1 MARGAA
7 PVPAA
12 TTSSRVRN
20 KKLSYRQKLCV
31 QRGSHLLNAA
41 TSVVAGP
48 EPEFEGQEHAQD
60 SNLGVDA
67 SEISEH
73 HLQAAL
79 SSNQLATSEGNAAA
93 ETAKAAYSIPVP
105 DAHGTL
111 SNAEFAQLY
120 PPGVYSDPVT
130 YIRYSDTVEDC
141 IKGPS
146 YNMDEDDQDWLE
158 TRNAKAQEDL
168 TAAIRSAKTGPLAGS
183 GGKGKAKEKLR
194 KEAIEKLIAEN
205 QASYRQMS
213 EDQFEMIM
221 TVFEQVTSEQVPFL
235 HLDVTKIPTSE
246 ELLAYFEP
254 NSSISALAQP
264 DLPPLSWEKTVSAAG
279 PSNTTAGAQA
289 RRLSIA
295 GAAASRSASSTEWS
309 PLNPYK
315 NLADLK
321 NLAGIVYPHW
331 KSRREDREG
340 RTVTPYLNFDET
352 NDNDPY
358 VCFRRR
364 EVKQIRKT
372 RKTDA
377 LHIEKMIRLRAE
389 LEHAVALT
397 ELVARREKTKRA
409 SLRQSRECWE
419 NIKDLMDIKRQW
431 GIVGPQQGLEDDELI
446 SGERRD
452 QTHSASGPAK
462 KKRKT
467 DEAATTIKLAGRR
480 SRAGEGEGAASGAA
494 ASAAGVSG
502 MGSAILERVHAVQ
515 AYIERECLR
524 KADADLGWEE
534 GSDAAFQ
541 PIPAP
546 APLRAFR
553 PIHAESSED
562 PLPFSPLSIRAGRP
576 PSFRRRV
583 GRGGRVLLDRRL
595 PIPSPVPTSLTDW
608 PRYGRPRSQLPG
620 VVESHESR
628 PTEPDSTSTL
638 PDVASTSSLASS
650 KKTLT
655 GPFAFSPD
663 AHPQLLAS
671 TTHPSVQSL
680 LNQGNDAFG
689 GPFARNGPF
698 AGPTPSNSQGEVS
711 GSQHSDASSTS
722 SDSSDRSRLSGTS
735 VGVVSTQA
743 TEVGD
748 IDMLGLDE
756 EHDKEER
763 EEQRDASDSDE
774 SDSKLSEPE
783 RELQRWTRMEE
794 RWRYDDE
801 SGRFA
806 GLGLTALGGMEDDD
820 EAVLDDFD
828 QRFMRYR
835 MTLLEEADLLKLSTD
850 LTNLQQAQAAAEA
863 PSPKPAGYVE
873 QPASSTSSAVANA
886 VVASS
891 KAAAVTV
898 AAPTGTLPGIP
909 NAATLPIPSAA
920 RTAAAT
926 GGGGSQS
933 ALQAQ
938 QLQAQQQQLQLAI
951 LQQQQQ
957 QQQQAAAA
965 QAQAQA
971 QAQAAAA
978 AAQAQAQAQAQQA
991 ALLQQQQKQQQQHQ
1005 KSQQMPQQSPVQSHQ
1020 QAQQQQQAQNV
1031 TAQQLPQPFGSQIM
1045 SLSHNNTQQAQ
1056 LAAFAAAQQQLQAA
1070 QQAVVQQQQQ
1080 QQQRM
1085 SGVTNAQQQP
1095 QQQQFGLPVQ
1105 MQMQMPIQ
1113 LQMQLQMQMAA
1124 AAAQGQTHLLG
1135 QSMPF
1140 DATSVQAQMQQAQQ
1154 HLARS
1159 MPAQS
1164 MAHSSPMQAAA
1175 FAVPN
1180 AQPFGMNLSLNMN
1193 GNAGSPPMQ
1202 HARVSSQ
1209 PQQHARTSASP
1220 VSAAAATNGQNTAR
1234 TNPSPIM
1241 QAGLVQQQQAQQQQ
1255 QQAQQAGQLNLNL
1268 SLAAAQMQSGAV
1280 NLQQFQALQQQA
1292 QMLPQAQT
1300 GKATAAQLMAMK
1312 AALAQNA
1319 NLNLRLPP
1327 NRALQIAQQAAQ
1339 KAFNSQQ
1346 QAQLQQVQ
1354 QQQQAAAQQAQGN
1367 GNASNQ
1373 GSPAMSRASTAGS
1386 PRFAANGINGA
1397 MAGSSPVQNGTSAT
1411 TNATNSPSP
1420 QISAANR
1427 AAIAAA
1433 TNAANA
1439 KMMAQQSPVS
1449 YHASPVQAN
1458 LNLHAAQQQQLQNA
1472 AAAAVAAAA
1481 AAGANA
1487 GSPHLATRAS
1497 PQTQQG

>member
-1 MARGAA
+1 MARSAA

-48 EPEFEGQEHAQD
+48 EPEFEGQEAAQD

-79 SSNQLATSEGNAAA
+79 SSNQLATSEGNALA

-111 SNAEFAQLY
+111 SNAEFSQLY

-130 YIRYSDTVEDC
+130 YIRFSDTVEDC
-141 IKGPS
+141 IHGPS

-158 TRNAKAQEDL
+158 TRNAKAQEAL
-168 TAAIRSAKTGPLAGS
+168 TAAIRNTKTGPLASS

-194 KEAIEKLIAEN
+194 EEAIEKLVAEN
-205 QASYRQMS
+205 QGSYRLLS
-213 EDQFEMIM
+213 EEQFEMIM
-221 TVFEQVTSEQVPFL
+221 TVFEQVTTEQVPFL
-235 HLDVTKIPTSE
+235 HLDVTKIPSSE
-246 ELLAYFEP
+246 ELLAYFEA
-254 NSSISALAQP
+254 SSTISALAQP
-264 DLPPLSWEKTVSAAG
+264 DLPPLSWEKTVS
-279 PSNTTAGAQA
+279 GASSSSSSSSSTQA
-289 RRLSIA
+289 RRPSNA
-295 GAAASRSASSTEWS
+295 GAAAPRSSTSTEWS

-321 NLAGIVYPHW
+321 SLAEIVYPYW

-340 RTVTPYLNFDET
+340 RSVTPFLNFDET

-397 ELVARREKTKRA
+397 ELVAQRERTKRA

-419 NIKDLMDIKRQW
+419 NVKDLMDLKRQW
-431 GIVGPQQGLEDDELI
+431 GIVGPQQGLEDEELI

-452 QTHSASGPAK
+452 PAHSAPAK

-467 DEAATTIKLAGRR
+467 DEAATTIKLAGRK
-480 SRAGEGEGAASGAA
+480 SRAGEGDGASAGA
-494 ASAAGVSG
+494 ASAAAGGVSG

-546 APLRAFR
+546 APSRAFR

-562 PLPFSPLSIRAGRP
+562 PLPFSPLSSRAGRP

-583 GRGGRVLLDRRL
+583 GRGGRVFLDRRL
-595 PIPSPVPTSLTDW
+595 PVPSPVPTSLTDW
-608 PRYGRPRSQLPG
+608 PQYGRSRSELPG
-620 VVESHESR
+620 TESR
-628 PTEPDSTSTL
+628 NIRAAQAAEPEPVPASSALPDLALANSPSTSQN
-638 PDVASTSSLASS
+638 P
-650 KKTLT
+650 LT

-663 AHPQLLAS
+663 VHPQLLAS
-671 TTHPSVQSL
+671 TAHPAVQSL
-680 LNQGNDAFG
+680 LNQGSDAFG
-689 GPFARNGPF
+689 GPFARSGPF
-698 AGPTPSNSQGEVS
+698 AGASSSNSPDEVP

-722 SDSSDRSRLSGTS
+722 SESSDRSRLSGTS

-748 IDMLGLDE
+748 IDMFGLDE
-756 EHDKEER
+756 EHDKR
-763 EEQRDASDSDE
+763 EGEQQRAASISDDSDE
-774 SDSKLSEPE
+774 EMLDPE
-783 RELQRWTRMEE
+783 RALQRWTRMEE

-806 GLGLTALGGMEDDD
+806 GLGLTSLGGMEDDD

-828 QRFMRYR
+828 QKFMRYR

-863 PSPKPAGYVE
+863 PPPKPAGYVE
-873 QPASSTSSAVANA
+873 QPATSTSAAVANA
-886 VVASS
+886 VAATAKPAVAPS
-891 KAAAVTV
+891 VV
-898 AAPTGTLPGIP
+898 PAPTLPGIP
-909 NAATLPIPSAA
+909 NAATLPMPSAA

-938 QLQAQQQQLQLAI
+938 QLQAQQQQLQMAI

-971 QAQAAAA
+971 QAA
-978 AAQAQAQAQAQQA
+978 AQAQAQQA
-991 ALLQQQQKQQQQHQ
+991 AILQQQQKQQQQQQQHQ
-1005 KSQQMPQQSPVQSHQ
+1005 KQQQMQQQSQQ
-1020 QAQQQQQAQNV
+1020 QAQQQQQPVQPV
-1031 TAQQLPQPFGSQIM
+1031 QAQQSGAQQPLPQPFGSQMM
-1045 SLSHNNTQQAQ
+1045 SISHQNTQQAQ

-1070 QQAVVQQQQQ
+1070 QQAAQQQQQ
-1080 QQQRM
+1080 QAAQQQQRRL
-1085 SGVTNAQQQP
+1085 SGVAPQP
-1095 QQQQFGLPVQ
+1095 QQQQIGLPVQ

-1113 LQMQLQMQMAA
+1113 MQMQLQMQMAA

-1140 DATSVQAQMQQAQQ
+1140 DATSIQAQMQQAQQ

-1164 MAHSSPMQAAA
+1164 MAHSSPMQSAA
-1175 FAVPN
+1175 FTVPN
-1180 AQPFGMNLSLNMN
+1180 AQTFGMNLSLNMN

-1209 PQQHARTSASP
+1209 PQQHVARTSASP
-1220 VSAAAATNGQNTAR
+1220 VSAAANGQNTGR

-1241 QAGLVQQQQAQQQQ
+1241 QAGLVMPQQAGQVQQQAQQQQ
-1255 QQAQQAGQLNLNL
+1255 SALNLNL
-1268 SLAAAQMQSGAV
+1268 SLAAAQMKNGAA

-1292 QMLPQAQT
+1292 QMLQGQQ
-1300 GKATAAQLMAMK
+1300 GNATAAQLMAMK

-1339 KAFNSQQ
+1339 AALGAQQ
-1346 QAQLQQVQ
+1346 QQ
-1354 QQQQAAAQQAQGN
+1354 QQQQAQQVQGN

-1386 PRFAANGINGA
+1386 PRFAANGINGG

-1420 QISAANR
+1420 QISAASR

-1439 KMMAQQSPVS
+1439 KMMAAQSPVS

-1458 LNLHAAQQQQLQNA
+1458 LNLHAAQQQQLKNA
-1472 AAAAVAAAA
+1472 AAAAAAA
-1481 AAGANA
+1481 AAG
-1487 GSPHLATRAS
+1487 SPQLASRSSA
-1497 PQTQQG
+1497 QTQQG

>member
-1 MARGAA
+1 MARSAA
-7 PVPAA
+7 PAPAA

-79 SSNQLATSEGNAAA
+79 SSNQLATSEGNTAA

-111 SNAEFAQLY
+111 SNAEFSELY
-120 PPGVYSDPVT
+120 PSGVYSDPVT
-130 YIRYSDTVEDC
+130 YIRWSDTVEDC

-168 TAAIRSAKTGPLAGS
+168 ATAIRNTKSGPLAGT

-194 KEAIEKLIAEN
+194 EDAIEKLVSEN
-205 QASYRQMS
+205 QGSYRVLS

-235 HLDVTKIPTSE
+235 HLDVTKIPTCE
-246 ELLAYFEP
+246 ELLAYFDP
-254 NSSISALAQP
+254 SSSISALAQP
-264 DLPPLSWEKTVSAAG
+264 DLPQLNWEKTVGASAA
-279 PSNTTAGAQA
+279 SSQA
-289 RRLSIA
+289 RRPSIA
-295 GAAASRSASSTEWS
+295 GGAASRSLPSPSLYSSEWS
-309 PLNPYK
+309 PRNPYK

-321 NLAGIVYPHW
+321 ALANVVYPHW

-340 RTVTPYLNFDET
+340 RPITPYLNFDET

-377 LHIEKMIRLRAE
+377 VHIEKMIRLRAE

-397 ELVARREKTKRA
+397 ELVAQREKTKRA

-419 NIKDLMDIKRQW
+419 GVKDLMDIKRHW
-431 GIVGPQQGLEDDELI
+431 GIVGPQQGLEDEELI

-452 QTHSASGPAK
+452 PTQASSGPAK

-467 DEAATTIKLAGRR
+467 DEAATTIKLAGRK
-480 SRAGEGEGAASGAA
+480 SRGGEADGTSAGAA
-494 ASAAGVSG
+494 AAAAGGVSG

-524 KADADLGWEE
+524 KADSDLGWEE

-553 PIHAESSED
+553 PIHAESSDD
-562 PLPFSPLSIRAGRP
+562 PLPFSPLSTRAGRP

-583 GRGGRVLLDRRL
+583 GRGGRVFLDRRL
-595 PIPSPVPTSLTDW
+595 PVPSPVPTSLTDW
-608 PRYGRPRSQLPG
+608 PRYGRTRSELPG
-620 VVESHESR
+620 HEAREAAPSQELESE
-628 PTEPDSTSTL
+628 PTRASSML
-638 PDVASTSSLASS
+638 PDVGLASSPPSS

-663 AHPQLLAS
+663 LHPHLLAS
-671 TTHPSVQSL
+671 ATHPSVQSF
-680 LNQGNDAFG
+680 LNQGNDTFG
-689 GPFARNGPF
+689 GPFAHTGPF
-698 AGPTPSNSQGEVS
+698 ASASSRQSSDDVS

-756 EHDKEER
+756 AHDK
-763 EEQRDASDSDE
+763 RDG
-774 SDSKLSEPE
+774 
-783 RELQRWTRMEE
+783 ELQRTASDDDDSEPDSEFDREHELRRWTKLEE
-794 RWRYDDE
+794 QWRYDDE

-828 QRFMRYR
+828 QKFMRYR
-835 MTLLEEADLLKLSTD
+835 MTLLEEIDLLKLSTD

-863 PSPKPAGYVE
+863 PAPKPAGYVE
-873 QPASSTSSAVANA
+873 QPASSSSAVASA
-886 VVASS
+886 
-891 KAAAVTV
+891 V
-898 AAPTGTLPGIP
+898 AASAKVTGTPVAATAAPATLPGVP
-909 NAATLPIPSAA
+909 SAATLPMPSAA
-920 RTAAAT
+920 RTAAST

-938 QLQAQQQQLQLAI
+938 QLQAQQQQLQMAI
-951 LQQQQQ
+951 LQQQQ

-965 QAQAQA
+965 AQAQA
-971 QAQAAAA
+971 QAQAV
-978 AAQAQAQAQAQQA
+978 AQAQAQQA
-991 ALLQQQQKQQQQHQ
+991 ALLQQQQKQQQQQQQHQ
-1005 KSQQMPQQSPVQSHQ
+1005 TQQQLQQQTQALPQPQIPQPQQQQPQQVQQ
-1020 QAQQQQQAQNV
+1020 PGAQQQLTQA
-1031 TAQQLPQPFGSQIM
+1031 FGSQIM
-1045 SLSHNNTQQAQ
+1045 SLSHNNNQQAQ

-1070 QQAVVQQQQQ
+1070 QQAAAQQQQ
-1080 QQQRM
+1080 QQQRRM
-1085 SGVTNAQQQP
+1085 SGVVQQQPQP
-1095 QQQQFGLPVQ
+1095 QQQQIGLPVQ
-1105 MQMQMPIQ
+1105 MQVGMPIQ
-1113 LQMQLQMQMAA
+1113 MQMQLQMQMAA

-1140 DATSVQAQMQQAQQ
+1140 DATSIQAQMQQAQQ

-1159 MPAQS
+1159 MPPQS

-1175 FAVPN
+1175 FTVPSA
-1180 AQPFGMNLSLNMN
+1180 AQPFGMNLTLNMT

-1209 PQQHARTSASP
+1209 PQQQIARTSASP
-1220 VSAAAATNGQNTAR
+1220 VPAAANGQNTGR
-1234 TNPSPIM
+1234 TNPSPVM
-1241 QAGLVQQQQAQQQQ
+1241 QAGLVMPQQQQQQ
-1255 QQAQQAGQLNLNL
+1255 QQAQQAGAINLNL
-1268 SLAAAQMQSGAV
+1268 SLAAAQMKNGAATM
-1280 NLQQFQALQQQA
+1280 QQFQALQQQA
-1292 QMLPQAQT
+1292 QMLQQ
-1300 GKATAAQLMAMK
+1300 GQQGNATAAQLMAMK
-1312 AALAQNA
+1312 AALAQDA
-1319 NLNLRLPP
+1319 NMNLRLPP

-1339 KAFNSQQ
+1339 AAFGAQQQQQQPQQQ
-1346 QAQLQQVQ
+1346 QAQ
-1354 QQQQAAAQQAQGN
+1354 AN
-1367 GNASNQ
+1367 GGASNQ

-1439 KMMAQQSPVS
+1439 KMMAAQSPIS

-1458 LNLHAAQQQQLQNA
+1458 MNLHAVQQQQLKN
-1472 AAAAVAAAA
+1472 AAAA
-1481 AAGANA
+1481 AAGAAAGAA

>member
-1 MARGAA
+1 MARSAA

-67 SEISEH
+67 NEISEH

-79 SSNQLATSEGNAAA
+79 SSNQLATSEGNASA
-93 ETAKAAYSIPVP
+93 EATKAAYSIPVP
-105 DAHGTL
+105 DAQGTL
-111 SNAEFAQLY
+111 SDAEFSQLY
-120 PPGVYSDPVT
+120 PSGVYSDPVT
-130 YIRYSDTVEDC
+130 YIRWSDTVEDA
-141 IKGPS
+141 IHGPS

-158 TRNAKAQEDL
+158 TRNEKAQEAL
-168 TAAIRSAKTGPLAGS
+168 TTTIRNAKTGPLAGGS
-183 GGKGKAKEKLR
+183 GKGKTKEKLR
-194 KEAIEKLIAEN
+194 EEAIEKLVADN
-205 QASYRQMS
+205 QGSYRLLS

-221 TVFEQVTSEQVPFL
+221 TVFEQVTSEQVPYL
-235 HLDVTKIPTSE
+235 HLDVTKIPTCE
-246 ELLAYFEP
+246 ELLTYFEP
-254 NSSISALAQP
+254 SSTISALALP
-264 DLPPLSWEKTVSAAG
+264 DLPPLSWEKTVGSSVA
-279 PSNTTAGAQA
+279 SSSQA
-289 RRLSIA
+289 RT
-295 GAAASRSASSTEWS
+295 ASRSPSSPSASATEWS
-309 PLNPYK
+309 SRNPYK

-321 NLAGIVYPHW
+321 ALASVVYPHW

-340 RTVTPYLNFDET
+340 RTVTPQLNFDET
-352 NDNDPY
+352 NDSDPY

-397 ELVARREKTKRA
+397 ELVAQREKTKRA

-419 NIKDLMDIKRQW
+419 NVKDLMDIKRQW
-431 GIVGPQQGLEDDELI
+431 GIVGPQQGLEDEELI

-452 QTHSASGPAK
+452 PTQASSGPAK
-462 KKRKT
+462 KKRKA
-467 DEAATTIKLAGRR
+467 DEAAATIKLAGRKSR
-480 SRAGEGEGAASGAA
+480 SGDADGASAGATA
-494 ASAAGVSG
+494 ASAGGVSG

-524 KADADLGWEE
+524 KTDSDLGWEE

-546 APLRAFR
+546 APMRAFR
-553 PIHAESSED
+553 PIHAESSDD
-562 PLPFSPLSIRAGRP
+562 PFPFSPLATRAGRP

-583 GRGGRVLLDRRL
+583 GRGGRVFLDRRL
-595 PIPSPVPTSLTDW
+595 PIPSPVPTSLNDW
-608 PRYGRPRSQLPG
+608 PRYGRPRSELPG
-620 VVESHESR
+620 IEAREVR
-628 PTEPDSTSTL
+628 TTPAADAQP
-638 PDVASTSSLASS
+638 TSSSTALSDLGVSSSPPSS
-650 KKTLT
+650 KEALK

-663 AHPQLLAS
+663 LRPQLLAS
-671 TTHPSVQSL
+671 TAHPAVQSL

-689 GPFARNGPF
+689 GPFARTGPF
-698 AGPTPSNSQGEVS
+698 ASTSSANAHDEVP

-756 EHDKEER
+756 AHDKR
-763 EEQRDASDSDE
+763 GDSSDSD
-774 SDSKLSEPE
+774 DSEGTTDPV
-783 RELQRWTRMEE
+783 RELLRWTRLEE
-794 RWRYDDE
+794 QWRYDDE

-828 QRFMRYR
+828 QKFMRYR

-863 PSPKPAGYVE
+863 PAPKPAGYVD
-873 QPASSTSSAVANA
+873 QPAANSSSTAVANA
-886 VVASS
+886 VAASAKIS
-891 KAAAVTV
+891 AAPAAA
-898 AAPTGTLPGIP
+898 AATATLPGIP
-909 NAATLPIPSAA
+909 NAATLPMPSAA

-938 QLQAQQQQLQLAI
+938 QLQAQQQQLQMAI
-951 LQQQQQ
+951 LQQQ

-971 QAQAAAA
+971 QAQAAA
-978 AAQAQAQAQAQQA
+978 QAQAQQA
-991 ALLQQQQKQQQQHQ
+991 ALLQQQQQKQQQQQQQHHQ
-1005 KSQQMPQQSPVQSHQ
+1005 QQQQMQQQTQAMSPPQVSQQPQ
-1020 QAQQQQQAQNV
+1020 QAQQAGAQR
-1031 TAQQLPQPFGSQIM
+1031 QLPQPFGSQIM
-1045 SLSHNNTQQAQ
+1045 SLSQNNNQQAQ

-1070 QQAVVQQQQQ
+1070 QQAAVQQQQQ
-1080 QQQRM
+1080 QQQQQQRL
-1085 SGVTNAQQQP
+1085 SGVPQQQP
-1095 QQQQFGLPVQ
+1095 QQQQIGLPVQ

-1113 LQMQLQMQMAA
+1113 MQMQLQMQMAA
-1124 AAAQGQTHLLG
+1124 AAAQGQTPLFG

-1140 DATSVQAQMQQAQQ
+1140 DATSIQAQMQQAQQ
-1154 HLARS
+1154 QLARS
-1159 MPAQS
+1159 MPQQN
-1164 MAHSSPMQAAA
+1164 MPHSSPMQAAA
-1175 FAVPN
+1175 FTVPN
-1180 AQPFGMNLSLNMN
+1180 GAAPFGMNLSLNMN

-1202 HARVSSQ
+1202 HAGISSQ
-1209 PQQHARTSASP
+1209 PQQQMARTSASP
-1220 VSAAAATNGQNTAR
+1220 VSTAANGQNGR
-1234 TNPSPIM
+1234 TNPSPVM
-1241 QAGLVQQQQAQQQQ
+1241 QAGLVMPQQQMQQQQ
-1255 QQAQQAGQLNLNL
+1255 QNGALNVNL
-1268 SLAAAQMQSGAV
+1268 SLAAAQMKNGTAT
-1280 NLQQFQALQQQA
+1280 LQQFQALQQQA
-1292 QMLPQAQT
+1292 QMMQGQQGNT
-1300 GKATAAQLMAMK
+1300 SAAQLMAMK

-1339 KAFNSQQ
+1339 AAFGAQQ
-1346 QAQLQQVQ
+1346 QQMQ
-1354 QQQQAAAQQAQGN
+1354 QQQQVQMN
-1367 GNASNQ
+1367 GSASNQ

-1386 PRFAANGINGA
+1386 PRFAANGIAGA

-1439 KMMAQQSPVS
+1439 KMMAAQSPVS

-1458 LNLHAAQQQQLQNA
+1458 MNLHAVQQQQLKNA
-1472 AAAAVAAAA
+1472 AAAAAA
-1481 AAGANA
+1481 AAGTA